1 MKVSCLLLAV
11 GVTAGTIYAVNA
23 PKGELSF
30 NCLKDK
36 IKNASS
42 TLSLTSQKWKLWS
55 ELTQFPKTTG
65 KPITTQSTSMAST
78 NASIS
83 STSST
88 DSTPVLLSTTPV
100 SSTTPKTT
108 TSTTTSTTRKT
119 TTVTVSSLIDR
130 EGNFFAYMK
139 EFVSYYVLYRTPSC
153 LVILITGGF
162 RSGLLDSTSVEL
174 FDPVTKESCE
184 LPHLPSD
191 RTHHTQDGPLLCGGS
206 WPDQNQDVGLP
217 KFLQKI

>member
-1 MKVSCLLLAV
+1 MPTLGLVMKVFCLLLAV

-83 STSST
+83 ST

-100 SSTTPKTT
+100 SSTTTKTT
-108 TSTTTSTTRKT
+108 TSTTTSTTTTT

-139 EFVSYYVLYRTPSC
+139 ELVS
-153 LVILITGGF
+153 
-162 RSGLLDSTSVEL
+162 
-174 FDPVTKESCE
+174 
-184 LPHLPSD
+184 
-191 RTHHTQDGPLLCGGS
+191 
-206 WPDQNQDVGLP
+206 
-217 KFLQKI
+217 